1 MFLESLSWR
10 RIWRWMFDDCE
21 LHLIPYHVAQVAHLI
36 TTRFTLSHLAVMAWV
51 ARSDDAVSVPMIRV
65 SLHLRI
71 HAIIV
76 MLLWWL
82 LLSLLLDLRMIV
94 GIKSAILTRD
104 DANLLIVV
112 FGATWAVLFSI
123 FEAVEGEKSIR
134 HWSDYATSCWYLRGI
149 LRSAKRVTTIV
160 PATSR
165 KRIVAALELPGYLLV
180 GRSTSRHKHHVK
192 AR

>member
-1 MFLESLSWR
+1 M
-10 RIWRWMFDDCE
+10 
-21 LHLIPYHVAQVAHLI
+21 
-36 TTRFTLSHLAVMAWV
+36 
-51 ARSDDAVSVPMIRV
+51 SVPMIRV

-112 FGATWAVLFSI
+112 FGAT
-123 FEAVEGEKSIR
+123 
-134 HWSDYATSCWYLRGI
+134 
-149 LRSAKRVTTIV
+149 
-160 PATSR
+160 
-165 KRIVAALELPGYLLV
+165 
-180 GRSTSRHKHHVK
+180 
-192 AR
+192 